1 MPPRVTQRDIAREA
15 GISHVAVSLAL
26 RDHHSISKETK
37 DRVKEI
43 AQRIGYSPDPLLFSL
58 SAYRKANRPPAY
70 HSNLA
75 WLNTYANP
83 RDLYIGGF
91 REYFEGARQR
101 CIELGYVLEEI
112 RLADFDHDCA
122 RVRRT
127 LRNKGIKGILL
138 PPAETPG
145 AELDLDFSGF
155 SAVRFGYSF
164 KSPVLHTV
172 SNAQFRTASLAVEKL
187 MSLGYQRIGMFLSQ
201 DLNARTGW
209 NFLGGFNASLD
220 KIPKER
226 WVPPYRQE
234 RMGNKQELRRWLEK
248 HKVDCVIGHGYWLL
262 ETLYGLGAQV
272 PKELGYADLALTA
285 DEEIIS
291 GVRQNS
297 LLVGAV
303 AIDQLNSLMLHGEQ
317 GVPRVPMH
325 IYVEGEWFDGTT
337 VRSQPKVRQSLKTP
351 PARSSRSRKA

>member
-26 RDHHSISKETK
+26 RDHHSISRETK
-37 DRVKEI
+37 ERVKEI

-83 RDLYIGGF
+83 RELYIGAF

-112 RLADFDHDCA
+112 RMADFDHDCA

-138 PPAETPG
+138 APAEKPD
-145 AELDLDFSGF
+145 AQLDFDLSGF

-172 SNAQFRTASLAVEKL
+172 SNAQFRTASLAVERL
-187 MSLGYQRIGMFLSQ
+187 LALDYQRIGMFLSL

-226 WVPPYRQE
+226 WVPPYRQQ

-262 ETLYGLGAQV
+262 GTMSELGLRV
-272 PKELGYADLALTA
+272 PEDVGYADLALTA

-291 GVRQNS
+291 GMRQNS

-325 IYVEGEWFDGTT
+325 VYVEGEWFDGTT
-337 VRSQPKVRQSLKTP
+337 VQLKREGRRP
-351 PARSSRSRKA
+351 SKNKPSRSTRLRKA